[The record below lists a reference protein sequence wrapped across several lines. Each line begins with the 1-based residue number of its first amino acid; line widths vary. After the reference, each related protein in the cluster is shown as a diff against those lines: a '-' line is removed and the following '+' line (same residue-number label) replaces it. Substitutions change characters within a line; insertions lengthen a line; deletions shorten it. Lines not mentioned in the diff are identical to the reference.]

1 MAEKLLKFFLKFL
14 VASAPL
20 ALFWLWK
27 GAAGYEKFF
36 ITVVNQF
43 SQLAQINLTLPIPS
57 TFFPN
62 LVPFTALMLIT
73 PPALRLGRLPLL
85 LLGWLVIFLEHLL
98 LSLLLYLFLD
108 LWKLSES
115 TYNWLFT
122 PLSILNGTFPFLL
135 WLFLLK
141 KEIRS
146 TFLRPDYSNSPK

>member
-1 MAEKLLKFFLKFL
+1 MPERLLKFFLKFL

-20 ALFWLWK
+20 AIFWLWK

-43 SQLAQINLTLPIPS
+43 SQLAQINLTLPVPS

-62 LVPFTALMLIT
+62 LIPLTALMLIT
-73 PPALRLGRLPLL
+73 PPALRLSRLPLL

-146 TFLRPDYSNSPK
+146 AFLGPLL

>member
-43 SQLAQINLTLPIPS
+43 SQLAQINLTLPVPS

-62 LVPFTALMLIT
+62 LIPFTALILIT
-73 PPALRLGRLPLL
+73 PPVLRLSRLPLL
-85 LLGWLVIFLEHLL
+85 LLGWLVVFLEHLL

-146 TFLRPDYSNSPK
+146 AFLRPLL